1 MYRAIGKKIKNL
13 RIKKGLTQEELSEL
27 LYVTPQAISKWER
40 GLGYPDI
47 SQIVPIAKIFGV
59 STDTLLGADE
69 QNNIHAAM

>member
-1 MYRAIGKKIKNL
+1 MYRFIGKKIKAL
-13 RIKKGLTQEELSEL
+13 RLSRGLTQEELSEQ

-59 STDTLLGADE
+59 STDDLLGADGK
-69 QNNIHAAM
+69 

>member
-1 MYRAIGKKIKNL
+1 MYRFIGKKIKSL
-13 RIKKGLTQEELSEL
+13 RISKGLTQEELSEL

-59 STDTLLGADE
+59 STDDLLGADGE
-69 QNNIHAAM
+69 

>member
-1 MYRAIGKKIKNL
+1 MYRFIGKKIKKL
-13 RIKKGLTQEELSEL
+13 RCMKGLTQEELSEL

-59 STDTLLGADE
+59 SADELLGADE
-69 QNNIHAAM
+69 K

>member
-1 MYRAIGKKIKNL
+1 MYRYIGKKIKSL
-13 RIKKGLTQEELSEL
+13 RISKGLTQEELSEQ

-59 STDTLLGADE
+59 STDDLLGADGK
-69 QNNIHAAM
+69 

>member
-1 MYRAIGKKIKNL
+1 MYRFIGEKIKSL
-13 RIKKGLTQEELSEL
+13 RISKGLTQEELSEQ

-59 STDTLLGADE
+59 STDDLLGADGK
-69 QNNIHAAM
+69 

>member
-1 MYRAIGKKIKNL
+1 MYRFIGKKINTL
-13 RIKKGLTQEELSEL
+13 RLSRNLTQEELSEQ

-59 STDTLLGADE
+59 STDDLLGADGE
-69 QNNIHAAM
+69 